1 MEMED
6 QYGMADL
13 RQLMNGTRS
22 HFPVIPQPTELFP
35 GHRPGIA
42 PQQQQQQQVVQ
53 QPFEMM
59 MMGRPAG
66 ATEIMP
72 RGPFHHHHHHQHH
85 QFIRSESSAGT
96 TSGAASITTV
106 TATSAPSLSGGG
118 GGGFELGESGGCLGM
133 MDGGTGR
140 WPRQETL
147 TLLEIRSRLD
157 SKFKEANQKGPL
169 WDEVS
174 RIMSEEHGYQRS
186 GKKCREKFEN
196 LYKYYKKTKE
206 GKAGRQDGK
215 HYRFFRQLEA
225 LYGET
230 SNQVSVPEAH
240 FVGNNLRFQT
250 LNNTTTSQANNQLE
264 GPYQSQTNKHNCDS
278 LSLSNSSDFD
288 SSSSDDNDFTNAGLM
303 MDNDSSEKMMMRRKR
318 RSGRSWKVK
327 IKEFIDSQM
336 RKLMEKQEVWLEKLM
351 KTLEQK
357 EKERTLREEEW
368 RKQESVRIDREHK
381 FWAKERAWIEAR
393 DAALME
399 ALHKLTGKEV
409 NYKAS
414 SPECLMLAA
423 GENNVQDEDGSET
436 QNNVAK
442 GDTWPESEVSR
453 LIQLRTSM
461 DSRFQQ
467 GGFSEEV
474 LWEDIAAKMACLGY
488 ERSGLM
494 CKDKWESI
502 NNYVNIS
509 KESSKKRKEN
519 SRSSSGNY
527 FQNNNNENSATTANN
542 NSLYNHGGG
551 GGGAYSCDQTSD
563 QGGQT
568 TARLQVNDG
577 SSPSNANVHD
587 SCFPFLM
594 GEGDNLWENYGLKL
608 SKGGQSQ

>member
-1 MEMED
+1 
-6 QYGMADL
+6 
-13 RQLMNGTRS
+13 
-22 HFPVIPQPTELFP
+22 
-35 GHRPGIA
+35 
-42 PQQQQQQQVVQ
+42 
-53 QPFEMM
+53 
-59 MMGRPAG
+59 
-66 ATEIMP
+66 
-72 RGPFHHHHHHQHH
+72 
-85 QFIRSESSAGT
+85 
-96 TSGAASITTV
+96 
-106 TATSAPSLSGGG
+106 
-118 GGGFELGESGGCLGM
+118 
-133 MDGGTGR
+133 
-140 WPRQETL
+140 
-147 TLLEIRSRLD
+147 
-157 SKFKEANQKGPL
+157 
-169 WDEVS
+169 
-174 RIMSEEHGYQRS
+174 MSEEHGYQRS

-230 SNQVSVPEAH
+230 SNNQVSVPEAH
-240 FVGNNLRFQT
+240 FVSNNLRFQT
-250 LNNTTTSQANNQLE
+250 LNNTPISQANNQLE
-264 GPYQSQTNKHNCDS
+264 GPYQSQMNKLNCDS
-278 LSLSNSSDFD
+278 LSLSNSSELD
-288 SSSSDDNDFTNAGLM
+288 SSSSDDNDFGHTGLM
-303 MDNDSSEKMMMRRKR
+303 MDNDSSEKMMMMRRKK

-336 RKLMEKQEVWLEKLM
+336 RKLMEKQEAWLEKLT

-368 RKQESVRIDREHK
+368 RKQESARIDREHK

-409 NYKAS
+409 NYKVS
-414 SPECLMLAA
+414 SPEGLMLAAA
-423 GENNVQDEDGSET
+423 GENNVVQDEDGSEI

-442 GDTWPESEVSR
+442 GETWPETEVSR

-474 LWEDIAAKMACLGY
+474 LWEEIAAKMACLGY
-488 ERSGLM
+488 DRSGLM

-502 NNYVNIS
+502 NNYVKKSN
-509 KESSKKRKEN
+509 ESSKKRKEN

-551 GGGAYSCDQTSD
+551 GGGGGAYSCDQMSD
-563 QGGQT
+563 HQGGQT

-594 GEGDNLWENYGLKL
+594 GEGENLWENYALKL
-608 SKGGQSQ
+608 SKGGQNQ